1 MSGGI
6 VTIAPGKGGLA
17 TFSPPL
23 DPAGNSV
30 RGQLATKLLS
40 EALGLDIL
48 ASQRRG
54 GGAVAAQLVS
64 PGLDGLLDVRTR
76 CGGFERP
83 ADPRLAQPVG
93 GH

>member
-30 RGQLATKLLS
+30 RGQLVTKLLS

-48 ASQRRG
+48 AS
-54 GGAVAAQLVS
+54 
-64 PGLDGLLDVRTR
+64 
-76 CGGFERP
+76 RP
-83 ADPRLAQPVG
+83 VTEAP
-93 GH
+93 